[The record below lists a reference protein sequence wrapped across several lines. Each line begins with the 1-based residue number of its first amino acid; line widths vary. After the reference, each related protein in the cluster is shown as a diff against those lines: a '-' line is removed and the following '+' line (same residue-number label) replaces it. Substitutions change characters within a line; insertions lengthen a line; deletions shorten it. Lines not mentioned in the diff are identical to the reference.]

1 MRASDGGVVGS
12 AVTGRLIPDD
22 LAIDLRQLVMTIAHA
37 VDLVGVDDVLHGR
50 RVGMLSRELAVCL
63 GWDEASQLLLYDA
76 GLLHDCG
83 VSSTRVHRRLTASLE
98 WEGAEEHCIRGQELL
113 AGFAPLAHLA
123 PVVRH
128 HHSRWECLVRRGVP
142 LETARLANVV
152 FLADRADVLAGRWR
166 ADEDVPARRAG
177 IRARLVAERG
187 RLFSRELVEAFTGLS
202 EGDAFWLGLQPDRVR
217 RYHLAMEAHGELRW
231 IGWHDFKRCAE
242 IFAAI
247 IDAKS
252 PYTEQ
257 HSRGVARLS
266 RHLAGRLGLDA
277 ATCEKLEVAGM
288 LHDIGKLQVPDE
300 IIESHGALSVR
311 ERDVMRRH
319 SHGTLEVLGRLPA
332 IDEIARWA
340 AYHHETPDGQGYPF
354 RLRGAELPLEA
365 RIVNV
370 ADIFQALAQERPY
383 RRPMAPAQILALLE
397 ERAANGRADAAV
409 VAAVAADLQS
419 CHGVAVSSAPARR

>member
-1 MRASDGGVVGS
+1 MGTLV
-12 AVTGRLIPDD
+12 PED
-22 LAIDLRQLVMTIAHA
+22 LAIDLRQLVMTIGHA

-50 RVGMLSRELAVCL
+50 RVGMLSRELAVRL
-63 GWDEASQLLLYDA
+63 GWDEASQLVLYDA

-83 VSSTRVHRRLTASLE
+83 VSSTRVHRRLAAGLE
-98 WEGAEEHCIRGQELL
+98 WEGAEEHCIRGEELL

-128 HHSRWECLVRRGVP
+128 HHDRWEWLLRQAVLP
-142 LETARLANVV
+142 ETARLANVV
-152 FLADRADVLAGRWR
+152 FLADRADVLAARWH
-166 ADEDVPARRAG
+166 ADEDAHGRRAA
-177 IRARLVAERG
+177 IRTRLTAERG
-187 RLFSRELVEAFTGLS
+187 RLFSTELVEAFASLS
-202 EGDAFWLGLQPDRVR
+202 DDEAFWVGLQPDRVQ
-217 RYHLAMEAHGELRW
+217 RYQFAMEAHGELRL

-277 ATCEKLEVAGM
+277 ATCEKIEVAGL

-300 IIESHGALSVR
+300 IIEGHGPLSDR
-311 ERDVMRRH
+311 ERDVMRKH
-319 SHGTLEVLGRLPA
+319 SRGTLQVLSRLPA

-340 AYHHETPDGQGYPF
+340 AYHHETPDGRGYPF
-354 RLRGAELPLEA
+354 RLRGAALPLEA
-365 RIVNV
+365 RVINV
-370 ADIFQALAQERPY
+370 ADIFQALAQDRPY
-383 RRPMAPAQILALLE
+383 RPAMAPAQILALLE
-397 ERAANGRADAAV
+397 ERAAEGRADAAV
-409 VAAVAADLQS
+409 VAAVAADLEG
-419 CHGVAVSSAPARR
+419 CHGVAVSSAPAHSASYDPALPR